1 MKGVAVFIAS
11 FGYVGFFP
19 IAPGTAGSLAA
30 LALFAFIRWIGVPVI
45 ELSAIVA
52 VFAIGM
58 WAAQGTEAA
67 LARKDPGVVVID
79 EVLGMLITLALLPL
93 SLAGVALGF
102 LLFRVLDVFKPYPAA
117 QLEHLLGV
125 QSCIWSEPITDRAIF
140 DRLVFPRISAI
151 AETGWTR
158 PANKSWERFSAFAGL
173 MPIMYGHW
181 APDGN

>member
-52 VFAIGM
+52 VFAIGV
-58 WAAQGTEAA
+58 WAAQRTEVA

-93 SLAGVALGF
+93 SLTGVALGF
-102 LLFRVLDVFKPYPAA
+102 LLFRVLDVLKPYPAA
-117 QLEHLLGV
+117 QLEHLHGGLGIMADDAV
-125 QSCIWSEPITDRAIF
+125 
-140 DRLVFPRISAI
+140 
-151 AETGWTR
+151 
-158 PANKSWERFSAFAGL
+158 AGL
-173 MPIMYGHW
+173 YAHLALRACVWMVPAW
-181 APDGN
+181 LTA

>member
-52 VFAIGM
+52 VFAIGV

-93 SLAGVALGF
+93 SLTGIALGF
-102 LLFRVLDVFKPYPAA
+102 LFFRVLDVIKPYPAA
-117 QLEHLLGV
+117 QLEHLHGGLGIMADDAV
-125 QSCIWSEPITDRAIF
+125 
-140 DRLVFPRISAI
+140 
-151 AETGWTR
+151 
-158 PANKSWERFSAFAGL
+158 AGL
-173 MPIMYGHW
+173 YAHIALRACVWMVPAW
-181 APDGN
+181 LTA